1 MSLIVYRASAGSG
14 KTYTLALKYISLALK
29 SGSKGFTHVLA
40 VTFTNKATG
49 EMKDRILENLYGLSR
64 GLDANFL
71 EDVKEITKLSEQEIQ
86 RKSTEMLC
94 YIMNDFDHFR
104 VETIDS
110 FFQSL
115 LTNLAF
121 ELGLTRG
128 FKVDLDDKRVISIA
142 VERILR
148 RIDQEEKNGLRRI
161 VKESLIRS
169 LEDGKS
175 WDIAKDLKA
184 FAGKNLFKSEYVNNE
199 KISPICSTMVNCA
212 R

>member
-49 EMKDRILENLYGLSR
+49 EMKDRILEKLYGLSR

-71 EDVKEITKLSEQEIQ
+71 KDVKKITDLSEQEIQ

-148 RIDQEEKNGLRRI
+148 RIDQEEKKRFETYRKR
-161 VKESLIRS
+161 VFDK
-169 LEDGKS
+169 KS
-175 WDIAKDLKA
+175 
-184 FAGKNLFKSEYVNNE
+184 
-199 KISPICSTMVNCA
+199 
-212 R
+212 